1 MATQG
6 RHNVHGKAGV
16 RFKSPYTTAKHK
28 SQLRNLVSTLIVDE
42 KVTVTYK
49 MVSDLIKLADRLVT
63 YAKVGDLHSRR
74 LASSVVRD
82 YIADE
87 KKGVLALEKLFSELG
102 PRYKER
108 QGGYTQALRLAN
120 RRGDN
125 APVYLISFVK

>member
-6 RHNVHGKAGV
+6 RTNVHGKGGV
-16 RFKSPYTTAKHK
+16 RFKSPYTSSKHK

-42 KVTVTYK
+42 KVTVTGG

-63 YAKVGDLHSRR
+63 YAKRGDLHARR
-74 LASSVVRD
+74 LAASVVRD

-87 KKGVLALEKLFSELG
+87 KKGLVALDKLFEAIG

-108 QGGYTQALRLAN
+108 SGGYTKALRLQN
-120 RRGDN
+120 RHGDN
-125 APVYLISFVK
+125 APVYLVAFVQ

>member
-6 RHNVHGKAGV
+6 RTNVHGKGGV
-16 RFKSPYTTAKHK
+16 RFKAPYTSSKHK
-28 SQLRNLVSTLIVDE
+28 SQLRNLVSTLIVEE
-42 KVTVTYK
+42 KVTVTGG

-63 YAKVGDLHSRR
+63 YAKTGDLHSRR
-74 LASSVVRD
+74 LAASVVRD

-87 KKGVLALEKLFSELG
+87 KKGLVALDKLFETIG

-108 QGGYTQALRLAN
+108 SGGYTRALRLKS

-125 APVYLISFVK
+125 APVYLIAFVQ